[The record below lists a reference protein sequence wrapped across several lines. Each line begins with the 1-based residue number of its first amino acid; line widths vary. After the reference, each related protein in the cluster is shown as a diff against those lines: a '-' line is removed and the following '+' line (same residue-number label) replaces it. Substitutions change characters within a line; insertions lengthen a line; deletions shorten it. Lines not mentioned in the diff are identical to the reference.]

1 MKVIDDPL
9 DPIFVTVGLSA
20 GRVEIQI
27 GENASGRYARLTP
40 DQARRLARALLRSAD
55 EVERGR

>member
-1 MKVIDDPL
+1 VKVIDDPL
-9 DPIFVTVGLSA
+9 DPNFVTVGLSA
-20 GRVEIQI
+20 GRVAIQL